1 MWDVVHER
9 NPVLSCFLFC
19 FLCVT
24 ALVERGVTKDA
35 GTLEYFLDP
44 V

>member
-19 FLCVT
+19 FLCVS
-24 ALVERGVTKDA
+24 L
-35 GTLEYFLDP
+35 L
-44 V
+44 